1 MRTFS
6 SRAAVVALVLAA
18 AVMAGGCGHVGKIKA
33 KMAVKKGN
41 PAYTAQDYKVA
52 AGYYEE
58 ALKQDPSMTD
68 LYFFLGNSYD
78 NLYRPAKKGDPTNDS
93 YLTKAV
99 ENYKRGSEQAATP
112 SIKHLSL
119 QYLVSV
125 YNSPDKM
132 NDPSQAEPLLLS
144 MIQMDPTDVTN
155 YFVLS
160 RIYEDAGDYER
171 AEQQLVAAREKKP
184 RDPAVYMN
192 EAGFY
197 QRQGNFEK
205 MIEAVQERTK
215 QEPNNPE
222 AFYALATF
230 YWEKASRD
238 VKLSDAQK
246 TTYTDA
252 GLEAVN
258 KALDLKSDYNEALIY
273 KNLLLR
279 TKANISK
286 NPAEQ
291 QKLLKEADDLR
302 KQAEELRNKQ
312 REGGAGAAGT
322 TAKKK

>member
-18 AVMAGGCGHVGKIKA
+18 AVMAGGCGQVGKIKA

-78 NLYRPAKKGDPTNDS
+78 NLYRPAKKGDATNDS
-93 YLTKAV
+93 YLTRAV
-99 ENYKRGSEQAATP
+99 ENYKKGSEQAATP

-144 MIQMDPTDVTN
+144 MIQMDPSDVTN

-184 RDPAVYMN
+184 KDPAVYMN

-197 QRQGNFEK
+197 QRQGDFEK

-222 AFYALATF
+222 AFYTLATF

-246 TTYTDA
+246 ANYAQA
-252 GLEAVN
+252 GLDAVN
-258 KALDLKSDYNEALIY
+258 KALDLKNDYFEALTY

-279 TKANISK
+279 TQANISK

-291 QKLLKEADDLR
+291 QKLIKEADELR
-302 KQAEELRNKQ
+302 KQAEELRSKQ

-322 TAKKK
+322 AKKK

>member
-18 AVMAGGCGHVGKIKA
+18 AVMAGGCGQVGKIKA

-78 NLYRPAKKGDPTNDS
+78 NLYRPAKKGDATNDS

-184 RDPAVYMN
+184 KDPAVYMN

-197 QRQGNFEK
+197 QRQGNFDK

-222 AFYALATF
+222 AFYTLATF

-312 REGGAGAAGT
+312 RQAAEGS
-322 TAKKK
+322 KK

>member
-1 MRTFS
+1 
-6 SRAAVVALVLAA
+6 
-18 AVMAGGCGHVGKIKA
+18 
-33 KMAVKKGN
+33 
-41 PAYTAQDYKVA
+41 
-52 AGYYEE
+52 
-58 ALKQDPSMTD
+58 
-68 LYFFLGNSYD
+68 
-78 NLYRPAKKGDPTNDS
+78 
-93 YLTKAV
+93 
-99 ENYKRGSEQAATP
+99 
-112 SIKHLSL
+112 
-119 QYLVSV
+119 
-125 YNSPDKM
+125 
-132 NDPSQAEPLLLS
+132 
-144 MIQMDPTDVTN
+144 
-155 YFVLS
+155 
-160 RIYEDAGDYER
+160 
-171 AEQQLVAAREKKP
+171 
-184 RDPAVYMN
+184 MN

-197 QRQGNFEK
+197 QRQGDFEK
-205 MIEAVQERTK
+205 MIEAVQERTR

-246 TTYTDA
+246 ATYTDA

-291 QKLLKEADDLR
+291 QKLLKEADELR